1 MYYVPVVLQDAG
13 VTELKK
19 QLLGCL
25 VVGLCKTS
33 FVMVGQVCVCPHPS
47 FTRRLRRHAPTLNP
61 ELRGTVDS
69 FVTNRTIR
77 VWSGRQTLLNEGQR
91 SHFRGVRYGATILSC

>member
-33 FVMVGQVCVCPHPS
+33 FVMVGQVCAPIRPS
-47 FTRRLRRHAPTLNP
+47 
-61 ELRGTVDS
+61 
-69 FVTNRTIR
+69 
-77 VWSGRQTLLNEGQR
+77 
-91 SHFRGVRYGATILSC
+91 RGVCAAMLPR

>member
-1 MYYVPVVLQDAG
+1 VYYVPVVLQDAG

-33 FVMVGQVCVCPHPS
+33 FVMVGQVCAPIRPS
-47 FTRRLRRHAPTLNP
+47 
-61 ELRGTVDS
+61 
-69 FVTNRTIR
+69 
-77 VWSGRQTLLNEGQR
+77 
-91 SHFRGVRYGATILSC
+91 RGVCAAMLPR